1 MAYSNTDALT
11 VSVQGSARMLSEAP
25 VSLEVAR
32 FLASGPSP
40 ERIIAFHPSPEA
52 SARAAELLGAS
63 RDGALTD
70 DERAELESAL
80 ALERMM
86 RLVKAEARRLLTPH
100 AS

>member
-1 MAYSNTDALT
+1 MSLE
-11 VSVQGSARMLSEAP
+11 GSAHVVSEAP
-25 VSLEVAR
+25 ESLEVAR

-40 ERIIAFHPSPEA
+40 ERILAFHPSPEA
-52 SARAAELLGAS
+52 SARITHLL
-63 RDGALTD
+63 DGARDSALSD

-86 RLVKAEARRLLTPH
+86 HLVKAEARRLLTSH